1 MKLVERSANGGAL
14 RWSAAAAALAVL
26 LAAPGCIDIVGA
38 DIGRYTE
45 REEKRFTVSGTPD
58 VTLGTFDGSIEIRP
72 WDKAEVEVVI
82 EKRGRS
88 KAVTDAIEVHSEHDG
103 NRIAVEARL
112 PQAHRDGLH
121 FGTSRS
127 ARLIVSVP
135 AAANVVATSGDG
147 AIDIERIGGRLQ
159 LRSGDGSIRAR
170 DISGDLDVHTGDGSI
185 TVGGKLA
192 SVRAHSGD
200 GSVTIHLNEGS
211 APASDW
217 DISTGDGSVTLEIPD
232 SFAAE
237 LDAHTGDGGISMR
250 DVTLSNVTGR
260 IGRNSLRGRLGNG
273 GHNVRVRTGDGS
285 ITLKRS

>member
-1 MKLVERSANGGAL
+1 MKLVDRSANARGL
-14 RWSAAAAALAVL
+14 QWSAAAAALAVV
-26 LAAPGCIDIVGA
+26 LAGPGCVDIVGA
-38 DIGRYTE
+38 DLGQFTDRD
-45 REEKRFTVSGTPD
+45 EKHFAVSGTPD
-58 VTLGTFDGSIEIRP
+58 VTVGTFDGSIEIRP

-112 PQAHRDGLH
+112 SPAHRDGFH

-127 ARLIVSVP
+127 ARLIVSLP
-135 AAANVVATSGDG
+135 RSSNVVAKSGDG
-147 AIDIERIGGRLQ
+147 AIDIERVEGRLQ
-159 LRSGDGSIRAR
+159 LRSGDGSIRAN
-170 DISGDLDVHTGDGSI
+170 DVAGDLDVHTGDGSI

-200 GSVTIHLNEGS
+200 GSVTIRLRQGS
-211 APASDW
+211 EAASDW

-232 SFAAE
+232 DFAAE

-273 GHNVRVRTGDGS
+273 GHNVKVRTGDGS